1 MSTPAL
7 PEGYDQVLAQVKD
20 RVRSARLRAVR
31 KVNTELITLYWD
43 IGATILERQARD
55 GWGTGVIKQLATD
68 LRHEFP
74 DMRGFSQR
82 NLQYMATAAGAWPG
96 PIAQQAVAQLPWG
109 HVTVLL
115 DKLDDQHTRDW
126 YAAAAAREGWSR
138 NLLLNM
144 IMGQLH
150 RRTGA
155 APSNFTE
162 VLPATQTDLARELT
176 KDPYIFDFLAQSRP
190 RLERDLEQAL
200 MDRMQ
205 QTLAE
210 LGSGFAFVGRQVHFE
225 VDGDDFY
232 IDLLFFHVTQ
242 LRYVVIELKSGRF
255 TPRDA
260 GQLGFYV
267 ALVDD
272 RLRDTDT
279 HAETVGILLCA
290 DKHDGVV
297 EYALKTIDQPVAI
310 ARYTYDT
317 LPDDVRTLLPS
328 PTEVL
333 GAIDGA
339 DSKDQ

>member
-1 MSTPAL
+1 MTTPAF
-7 PEGYDQVLAQVKD
+7 PEGYAEVLAELKE
-20 RVRSARLRAVR
+20 RVRSSRHRAVR
-31 KVNTELITLYWD
+31 KVNTELLELYWD
-43 IGATILERQARD
+43 IGRTILARQTLG
-55 GWGTGVIKQLATD
+55 GWGAKVIDRLAKD
-68 LRHEFP
+68 LRAEFP
-74 DMRGFSQR
+74 GMTGLSRSNLHYMRSF
-82 NLQYMATAAGAWPG
+82 AEAWPNG
-96 PIAQQAVAQLPWG
+96 VVPQPVGQLGWG
-109 HVTVLL
+109 HVRTLL
-115 DKLDDQHTRDW
+115 DKLDDQPTRDW
-126 YAAAAAREGWSR
+126 YAAAAAEEGWSR
-138 NLLLNM
+138 NVLLNM

-150 RRTGA
+150 RRISA
-155 APSNFTE
+155 APSNFHDA
-162 VLPATQTDLARELT
+162 LPATQTDLARELT
-176 KDPYIFDFLAQSRP
+176 KDPYIFDFLAQTRP

-200 MDRMQ
+200 VERMQ
-205 QTLAE
+205 ETLTE
-210 LGSGFAFVGRQVHFE
+210 FGSGFAFVGRQVHFE

-272 RLRDTDT
+272 RLRAADA

-317 LPDDVRTLLPS
+317 LPDDVRDLLP
-328 PTEVL
+328 PPNEVL
-333 GAIDGA
+333 DAIEPH
-339 DSKDQ
+339 DQT